1 MWYTEAVLVCTRMI
15 FLYAGS
21 DSVYT
26 EAIFLYTGCF
36 VCSTEVILLYT
47 GRFYGAQGAL
57 LREHD
62 PLLWKFLEFFCTRAS
77 FCCTHGE
84 KACHTPKIYCT
95 RGIKVM
101 HGSSVGSTQ
110 AFNFCTT
117 DFNACQTAFLLLQ
130 RVHFFVQWHRG
141 RNNGCVFS
149 NNGCL
154 PANTVPRRIKYEVRS
169 MNSSNFL
176 LHHTSH
182 LLLI

>member
-1 MWYTEAVLVCTRMI
+1 MWYTEAVLVCTRVI

-77 FCCTHGE
+77 FCCTRGE
-84 KACHTPKIYCT
+84 KACHTRKIY
-95 RGIKVM
+95 
-101 HGSSVGSTQ
+101 
-110 AFNFCTT
+110 CTT

-141 RNNGCVFS
+141 RNNGCVFF